1 MKRAAEGAFDAYRAS
16 RPAPVAERPEAA
28 MLRRSQRRMAGL
40 LVVCTLAFAAV
51 VVRLAQVQVLEPE
64 RYVARGAEQRQ
75 VSKVV
80 PAGRGMLLDR
90 DGVELA
96 LSVPRESIY
105 ADPALVRHPA
115 RTARV
120 LAPILGIPEADLL
133 DRLTRPGR
141 FQLLAHTVPD
151 AVAAEVRA
159 ARLAGIASF
168 DEFKRERPNGA
179 LARSLLGQ
187 VSSDGTVGTAGLEE
201 AYDEVLSGQ
210 EGRIAYERS
219 KDGGTIVGGREV
231 VEPARPGADV
241 VLTIDR
247 ALQYETEQVLA
258 REVTASGAKGGIAI
272 ISDPRTGE
280 VLAMAN
286 VAADPD
292 AAPGQPSVVPIGENL
307 ALTAVYEPGSVNK
320 VLTLAASIEEG
331 LAEPGDTRV
340 VPARLQVGDHPFTDH
355 DPHPTE
361 TWTLTDILA
370 ASSNV
375 GTIIL
380 AKELGA
386 EKVDSY
392 LRRFGFGERT
402 AIDFPDQAAG
412 LMTELEDWSGT
423 SIGAIPIGQGVG
435 VTAMQMLAAFNVI
448 ANDGTYVAP
457 RLVSGTV
464 DTDGQRRPAP
474 TPAPRRVVSPETAR
488 AVGAMME
495 RVVTD
500 GTGTKAAVPGYTVAG
515 KTGTARKPLDEH
527 MPDNGY
533 MDLDGRYHYVST
545 FAGFVPAEQP
555 AFDHRGHGR
564 TRPQPVHLC
573 QRCLGAR
580 LRRAGEGRPAPLRGT
595 AGIGDGVAP
604 EAPPVSPS
612 ARGLGDADVPESP
625 VPTVTTST
633 SGTT

>member
-1 MKRAAEGAFDAYRAS
+1 M
-16 RPAPVAERPEAA
+16 V
-28 MLRRSQRRMAGL
+28 GL
-40 LVVCTLAFAAV
+40 LVVCALAFAAV

-64 RYVARGAEQRQ
+64 RYVARGAEQRE
-75 VSKVV
+75 VSKVI

-90 DGVELA
+90 EGVELA

-105 ADPALVRHPA
+105 ADPALVTDAA
-115 RTARV
+115 RAARV
-120 LAPILGIPEADLL
+120 LAPILEMPRAELV

-141 FQLLAHTVPD
+141 FELLAHTVPD
-151 AVAAEVRA
+151 AVADQVRA

-168 DEFKRERPNGA
+168 DEFKRERPNGDV
-179 LARSLLGQ
+179 ARSLLGK
-187 VSSDGTVGTAGLEE
+187 VSSDGTIGTAGLEE
-201 AYDEVLSGQ
+201 AYDDVLSGE
-210 EGRIAYERS
+210 EGLIAYERS
-219 KDGGTIVGGREV
+219 KDGGTIVGGDQLV
-231 VEPARPGADV
+231 DPARPGADV

-247 ALQYETEQVLA
+247 ALQYETEQALGRHVIA
-258 REVTASGAKGGIAI
+258 AGAKGGIAI

-292 AAPGQPSVVPIGENL
+292 AEPGQPRVAPTGENL

-331 LAEPGDTRV
+331 LARPEDTRV
-340 VPARLQVGDHPFTDH
+340 VPSRLQVADHPFTDH

-380 AKELGA
+380 ARELGA

-412 LMTELEDWSGT
+412 LMADLEDWSGT

-435 VTAMQMLAAFNVI
+435 VTAMQMLAAFGVI

-457 RLVSGTV
+457 RLVSATV
-464 DTDGQRRPAP
+464 GTDGGRRPAP
-474 TPAPRRVVSPETAR
+474 TPEPRRVVSPETAR
-488 AVGAMME
+488 AVSAMME
-495 RVVTD
+495 RVITD
-500 GTGTKAAVPGYTVAG
+500 GTGTKAGVPGYTVAG

-527 MPDNGY
+527 MPGDGY
-533 MDLDGRYHYVST
+533 MDRDGRYHYVST

-555 AFDHRGHGR
+555 ALSVIVVIDEPDP
-564 TRPQPVHLC
+564 TRSIYASDVAAPAFAEL
-573 QRCLGAR
+573 AR
-580 LRRAGEGRPAPLRGT
+580 AALRRFQVPPSSVTGT
-595 AGIGDGVAP
+595 DP
-604 EAPPVSPS
+604 DAPPVSPS
-612 ARGLGDADVPESP
+612 ARGLGDADVP
-625 VPTVTTST
+625 PTPAPPTTTSSSDT
-633 SGTT
+633 A

>member
-1 MKRAAEGAFDAYRAS
+1 M
-16 RPAPVAERPEAA
+16 V
-28 MLRRSQRRMAGL
+28 GL

-64 RYVARGAEQRQ
+64 RYVARGAEQRE
-75 VSKVV
+75 VSKVI

-90 DGVELA
+90 EGVELA

-105 ADPALVRHPA
+105 ADPALVTRPA
-115 RTARV
+115 RTARL
-120 LAPILGIPEADLL
+120 LAPILGLPRADLV

-141 FQLLAHTVPD
+141 FELLAHTVPD
-151 AVAAEVRA
+151 AVADKVRA
-159 ARLAGIASF
+159 VRLPGIASF
-168 DEFKRERPNGA
+168 DEYKRERPNGDV
-179 LARSLLGQ
+179 ARSLLGK
-187 VSSDGTVGTAGLEE
+187 VSNDGTIGTAGLEE
-201 AYDEVLSGQ
+201 AYDDVLSGQ

-219 KDGGTIVGGREV
+219 RDGGTIVGGEQLV
-231 VEPARPGADV
+231 DPARPGADV

-247 ALQYETEQVLA
+247 ALQYETEQALA
-258 REVTASGAKGGIAI
+258 RHVTASGAKGGIAI

-286 VAADPD
+286 VVADPD
-292 AAPGQPSVVPIGENL
+292 AEPGEPGVAPTGENL
-307 ALTAVYEPGSVNK
+307 ALTAVYEPGSVSK

-331 LAEPGDTRV
+331 LADPGDTRV
-340 VPARLQVGDHPFTDH
+340 VPAGLQVADHLFTDN
-355 DPHPTE
+355 DPHPPE
-361 TWTLTDILA
+361 LWTVTDILA

-375 GTIIL
+375 GTIML

-386 EKVDSY
+386 EKVDAY

-402 AIDFPDQAAG
+402 AIDFPDQTAG
-412 LMTELEDWSGT
+412 LMTDLEDWSGT

-457 RLVSGTV
+457 LLVSATV
-464 DTDGQRRPAP
+464 GTDGRRRPAP
-474 TPAPRRVVSPETAR
+474 IPAPRRVVSPETAR
-488 AVGAMME
+488 AVSAMME

-527 MPDNGY
+527 MPGNGY
-533 MDLDGRYHYVST
+533 MDLDGQYHYVST

-555 AFDHRGHGR
+555 ALSIIVVLDEPDASRSIYASDVSAPAFAELA
-564 TRPQPVHLC
+564 Q
-573 QRCLGAR
+573 AA
-580 LRRAGEGRPAPLRGT
+580 LRRFQVPPAVVTRDDP
-595 AGIGDGVAP
+595 D
-604 EAPPVSPS
+604 APPVSPS
-612 ARGLGDADVPESP
+612 ARGLGDADVPVSP
-625 VPTVTTST
+625 NPPTTTAPSERT
-633 SGTT
+633 